1 MGTIRLGASPPAPL
15 VELHKRATQEV
26 YAACGLNPSIF
37 ESGTGTQARE
47 SYRQALFGTI
57 APLGRIVETELR
69 NKLNDPGITIDWS
82 ELRAADIASRAR
94 AFQSMVGGGMPLDRA
109 AALSGLMVQDDAA

>member
-1 MGTIRLGASPPAPL
+1 MGTVRLGANPPASL
-15 VELHKRATQEV
+15 VELMARATQEV

-69 NKLNDPGITIDWS
+69 AKLDDPVIAIGWE
-82 ELRAADIASRAR
+82 ELRASDISGRAR

-109 AALSGLMVQDDAA
+109 AALSGLMMPADD